1 MERTRENYKEVD
13 ITPNYHDYPV
23 PKMSRTGWVNPADN
37 FWCKDGY
44 NLDSLSPALE
54 KDLKRENPNFT
65 TKGIIGN
72 QSYVSRNQKLV
83 GSANPK
89 TLISP
94 VVAPPAAEF
103 NFWKVNNLITPSIIN
118 EQSQIDEYQSG
129 YRVMTQCAP
138 TLNNW
143 VEFSSGDENKIAAQ
157 NQVMKN
163 LGKVNFR
170 EDYKQATQ
178 IEIPTGNLEYNGD
191 NIRFDY
197 PYLEIPN
204 DEVVILPGGQG
215 QVNGGCGYNPEQ
227 LFTSD
232 LPANLPAG
240 NAEKSPRMKEY
251 NKNIFTQTI
260 QPGVYTRSQVNEPIN
275 SNIGISFTQQFEP
288 LTSSVNP
295 ITGEIIYTE
304 HDPRII
310 DPSMFTQQPPLVETN
325 ATESNIYDPRF
336 SGYGTSYRSYNDEKI
351 GQTRFYYDDV
361 NAIRMPNYIVRSNI
375 DREPFA
381 DRYGPIPEGDEFG
394 NKDNNII
401 RGLANNAFLDS
412 SLEFRND
419 LQERLMRKSNARAW
433 QQRQMPIRTGGGQ
446 KLTGGIR
453 IV

>member
-1 MERTRENYKEVD
+1 
-13 ITPNYHDYPV
+13 
-23 PKMSRTGWVNPADN
+23 
-37 FWCKDGY
+37 
-44 NLDSLSPALE
+44 
-54 KDLKRENPNFT
+54 
-65 TKGIIGN
+65 
-72 QSYVSRNQKLV
+72 
-83 GSANPK
+83 
-89 TLISP
+89 
-94 VVAPPAAEF
+94 
-103 NFWKVNNLITPSIIN
+103 
-118 EQSQIDEYQSG
+118 
-129 YRVMTQCAP
+129 
-138 TLNNW
+138 
-143 VEFSSGDENKIAAQ
+143 
-157 NQVMKN
+157 
-163 LGKVNFR
+163 
-170 EDYKQATQ
+170 
-178 IEIPTGNLEYNGD
+178 
-191 NIRFDY
+191 
-197 PYLEIPN
+197 
-204 DEVVILPGGQG
+204 
-215 QVNGGCGYNPEQ
+215 
-227 LFTSD
+227 
-232 LPANLPAG
+232 LPAG
-240 NAEKSPRMKEY
+240 SAEKSPRMKEY

>member
-1 MERTRENYKEVD
+1 
-13 ITPNYHDYPV
+13 
-23 PKMSRTGWVNPADN
+23 
-37 FWCKDGY
+37 
-44 NLDSLSPALE
+44 
-54 KDLKRENPNFT
+54 
-65 TKGIIGN
+65 
-72 QSYVSRNQKLV
+72 
-83 GSANPK
+83 
-89 TLISP
+89 
-94 VVAPPAAEF
+94 
-103 NFWKVNNLITPSIIN
+103 
-118 EQSQIDEYQSG
+118 
-129 YRVMTQCAP
+129 
-138 TLNNW
+138 
-143 VEFSSGDENKIAAQ
+143 
-157 NQVMKN
+157 MKN

-419 LQERLMRKSNARAW
+419 LQERLMRKSNAIAW